1 MGGSAGKPCGWCP
14 GSDWWPGSAAS
25 SRDHDLQDDGVRERL
40 RHGRQPSHEPR
51 RLVGR
56 GHPAHRRAGYR
67 RRRRRPRVRRARIG
81 SGRVGRRP
89 DDLLQ
94 LGRFARG
101 DVRERCPLQHTSCRP
116 TGVGQPAGH
125 DARDRRRHVR
135 EPLHVRWRAS
145 LETDA
150 ATYESRCTSDGERA
164 ELHLAPVRSPAP
176 VPGLA
181 IAPGERQAALG
192 TVGVPH
198 LVVLV
203 ADVELVDVVSRGRL
217 LRSDPV
223 LGPAGANV
231 NFISPAGR
239 ASEWR
244 MRTYE
249 RGVEDETLACGTGA
263 VAAACA
269 LADWGLAK
277 LPVTFWTRSAKRL
290 EIRARKTPEGLYD
303 DVWLGGEARLV
314 VRGVIN

>member
-1 MGGSAGKPCGWCP
+1 V
-14 GSDWWPGSAAS
+14 
-25 SRDHDLQDDGVRERL
+25 DGPPAQTDGLVRP
-40 RHGRQPSHEPR
+40 H
-51 RLVGR
+51 LVGTTI
-56 GHPAHRRAGYR
+56 YKMT
-67 RRRRRPRVRRARIG
+67 G
-81 SGRVGRRP
+81 SGNDFIMVDSRHTTPADWSV
-89 DDLLQ
+89 DDI
-94 LGRFARG
+94 RAVCARG
-101 DVRERCPLQHTSCRP
+101 
-116 TGVGQPAGH
+116 TGVGADGLVFVGPGSEPGGSGEGPDLVRMIYFNSDGSRAAMCGNAALCSTRLA
-125 DARDRRRHVR
+125 ARLGLANPQRMT
-135 EPLHVRWRAS
+135 

-150 ATYESRCTSDGERA
+150 ATYESRCAPDGERA
-164 ELHLAPVRSPAP
+164 ELHLAPVRAPAP

-181 IAPGERQAALG
+181 TAAGERQVALG

-203 ADVELVDVVSRGRL
+203 EDVEPVDVVTRGRI
-217 LRSDPV
+217 LRSHPA

-231 NFISPAGR
+231 NFISPTAR

-269 LADWGLAK
+269 LANWGLAQ
-277 LPVTFWTRSAKRL
+277 LPITFWTRSAKPL
-290 EIRARKTPEGLYD
+290 EIRARKTSAGLYD

>member
-1 MGGSAGKPCGWCP
+1 V
-14 GSDWWPGSAAS
+14 
-25 SRDHDLQDDGVRERL
+25 DGPPAETDGLVRP
-40 RHGRQPSHEPR
+40 H
-51 RLVGR
+51 LVGTTI
-56 GHPAHRRAGYR
+56 YKMT
-67 RRRRRPRVRRARIG
+67 G
-81 SGRVGRRP
+81 SGNDFVMVDGRHTTP
-89 DDLLQ
+89 ADWSVDDI
-94 LGRFARG
+94 RAVCARG
-101 DVRERCPLQHTSCRP
+101 
-116 TGVGQPAGH
+116 TGVGADGLVFVGPGSEPGGPGGGPDVVRMIYFNSDGSRAAMCGNAALCSTRLA
-125 DARDRRRHVR
+125 ARLGLANPQRMT
-135 EPLHVRWRAS
+135 

-150 ATYESRCTSDGERA
+150 ATYESRCAPDGERA
-164 ELHLAPVRSPAP
+164 ELHLAPVRAPAP

-181 IAPGERQAALG
+181 TAAGERQVALG

-203 ADVELVDVVSRGRL
+203 EDVEPVDVVTRGRI
-217 LRSDPV
+217 LRSHPA

-231 NFISPAGR
+231 NFISPTAR

-269 LADWGLAK
+269 LANWGLAQ
-277 LPVTFWTRSAKRL
+277 LPITFWTRSAKRL
-290 EIRARKTPEGLYD
+290 EIRARKASAGLYD

>member
-1 MGGSAGKPCGWCP
+1 MTGSGNDFVMLDGRHTTPADWSVEDIRAVCARGTGVGGDGLVFVG
-14 GSDWWPGSAAS
+14 PGSAPDVVRMIYFNS
-25 SRDHDLQDDGVRERL
+25 DGLRAAMCGNAALCSTRL
-40 RHGRQPSHEPR
+40 AA
-51 RLVGR
+51 RLG
-56 GHPAHRRAGYR
+56 
-67 RRRRRPRVRRARIG
+67 
-81 SGRVGRRP
+81 
-89 DDLLQ
+89 
-94 LGRFARG
+94 FANPQRM
-101 DVRERCPLQHTSCRP
+101 T
-116 TGVGQPAGH
+116 
-125 DARDRRRHVR
+125 
-135 EPLHVRWRAS
+135 

-150 ATYESRCTSDGERA
+150 ATYESRCTPDGERA
-164 ELHLAPVRSPAP
+164 ELHLAPVRPPAA

-181 IAPGERQAALG
+181 TAPAERQAVLG

-203 ADVELVDVVSRGRL
+203 DDVELIDVVTRGRL
-217 LRSDPV
+217 LRSDPA

-231 NFISPAGR
+231 NFISPAAR

-269 LADWGLAK
+269 LADWGLAQ
-277 LPVTFWTRSAKRL
+277 LPITFWTRSARRL
-290 EIRARKTPEGLYD
+290 EIRARKTEGGLYD

>member
-1 MGGSAGKPCGWCP
+1 
-14 GSDWWPGSAAS
+14 
-25 SRDHDLQDDGVRERL
+25 V
-40 RHGRQPSHEPR
+40 
-51 RLVGR
+51 
-56 GHPAHRRAGYR
+56 
-67 RRRRRPRVRRARIG
+67 
-81 SGRVGRRP
+81 
-89 DDLLQ
+89 
-94 LGRFARG
+94 
-101 DVRERCPLQHTSCRP
+101 
-116 TGVGQPAGH
+116 
-125 DARDRRRHVR
+125 
-135 EPLHVRWRAS
+135 
-145 LETDA
+145 
-150 ATYESRCTSDGERA
+150 CT
-164 ELHLAPVRSPAP
+164 PAP

-181 IAPGERQAALG
+181 IAPGERQVALG

-203 ADVELVDVVSRGRL
+203 ADVDAIDVVPRGRR

-231 NFISPAGR
+231 NFISPTAR

-277 LPVTFWTRSAKRL
+277 LPITIWTRSAQRL
-290 EIRARKTPEGLYD
+290 EIRARKTAAGVFD

-314 VRGVIN
+314 IRGVIN

>member
-1 MGGSAGKPCGWCP
+1 VDGPPAQTDGLVRPHLVGTTIYKMTGSGNDFVMLDGRHTTPADWSVEDIRAVCARGTGVGGDGLVFVG
-14 GSDWWPGSAAS
+14 PGSAPDVVRMIYFNS
-25 SRDHDLQDDGVRERL
+25 DGLRAAMCGNAALCSTRL
-40 RHGRQPSHEPR
+40 AA
-51 RLVGR
+51 RLG
-56 GHPAHRRAGYR
+56 
-67 RRRRRPRVRRARIG
+67 
-81 SGRVGRRP
+81 
-89 DDLLQ
+89 
-94 LGRFARG
+94 FANPQRM
-101 DVRERCPLQHTSCRP
+101 T
-116 TGVGQPAGH
+116 
-125 DARDRRRHVR
+125 
-135 EPLHVRWRAS
+135 

-150 ATYESRCTSDGERA
+150 ATYESRCTPDGERA
-164 ELHLAPVRSPAP
+164 ELHLAPVRSPAA

-181 IAPGERQAALG
+181 TAPAERQAVLG

-203 ADVELVDVVSRGRL
+203 DDVELIDVVTRGRL
-217 LRSDPV
+217 LRSDPA

-231 NFISPAGR
+231 NFISPAAR

-269 LADWGLAK
+269 LADWGLAQ
-277 LPVTFWTRSAKRL
+277 LPITFWTRSARRL
-290 EIRARKTPEGLYD
+290 EIRARKTEAGLYD

>member
-1 MGGSAGKPCGWCP
+1 MT
-14 GSDWWPGSAAS
+14 
-25 SRDHDLQDDGVRERL
+25 
-40 RHGRQPSHEPR
+40 
-51 RLVGR
+51 
-56 GHPAHRRAGYR
+56 
-67 RRRRRPRVRRARIG
+67 G
-81 SGRVGRRP
+81 SGNDFVMVDGRHTTPADWSVEDIRAVC
-89 DDLLQ
+89 
-94 LGRFARG
+94 ARG
-101 DVRERCPLQHTSCRP
+101 
-116 TGVGQPAGH
+116 TGVGADGLVFVGPGSEPDVVRMVYFNSDGSRAAMCGNAALCSTRLA
-125 DARDRRRHVR
+125 ARLGFANPQRMT
-135 EPLHVRWRAS
+135 

-150 ATYESRCTSDGERA
+150 ATYESRCTPDGERA

-181 IAPGERQAALG
+181 TAPAERQAVLG

-203 ADVELVDVVSRGRL
+203 DDVELIDVVTRGRL
-217 LRSDPV
+217 LRSDPA

-231 NFISPAGR
+231 NFISPVAR

-277 LPVTFWTRSAKRL
+277 LPITFWTRSARRL
-290 EIRARKTPEGLYD
+290 EIRARKTEAGLYD

>member
-1 MGGSAGKPCGWCP
+1 MAQRVHPEGSP
-14 GSDWWPGSAAS
+14 D
-25 SRDHDLQDDGVRERL
+25 
-40 RHGRQPSHEPR
+40 
-51 RLVGR
+51 
-56 GHPAHRRAGYR
+56 
-67 RRRRRPRVRRARIG
+67 RVRRPNRGAKQDEPGDRPGSRVDGAPAQTDGLVRPHLVGTTIYKMTG
-81 SGRVGRRP
+81 SGNDFVMVDSRHTSPADWSVEDIRAVC
-89 DDLLQ
+89 
-94 LGRFARG
+94 ARG
-101 DVRERCPLQHTSCRP
+101 
-116 TGVGQPAGH
+116 TGVGA
-125 DARDRRRHVR
+125 
-135 EPLHVRWRAS
+135 
-145 LETDA
+145 
-150 ATYESRCTSDGERA
+150 DG
-164 ELHLAPVRSPAP
+164 LVF
-176 VPGLA
+176 VG
-181 IAPGERQAALG
+181 PGERQAALG

-203 ADVELVDVVSRGRL
+203 EDVELVDVVSRGRL

-231 NFISPAGR
+231 NFISPAAR

-303 DVWLGGEARLV
+303 
-314 VRGVIN
+314 